1 MLPDRRV
8 QRVDGALAQDP
19 HRFRSGQHL
28 NPQGQGLAVI
38 ERIANGSNTDIA
50 HRSERYPSRRQAVN
64 RDARS
69 VLRRKPLGSLP
80 WPQPPWVIVIDDEA
94 GSRQS
99 MAIALER
106 AGLRVRVFDDAEPAL
121 AFVEREPKVRLAVCD
136 LRMPGMDGLAF
147 LNRVRA
153 QELDLAVILVTG
165 FGTIESAV
173 EAMRVGADD
182 YLTKPV
188 DLYELRSRVLKLI
201 ENWQLRDEVTNLREM
216 LDERFGFDAI
226 VGQSAAMEQLFQQMR
241 QVAPSRASVLILGE
255 SGTGKE
261 LVAKA
266 LHQASDRRQERFL
279 ALNCGA
285 IPNDILESELFGHE
299 KGSFTGAVGRKIGK
313 FELAA
318 RGTLFL
324 DEISELIPEL
334 QVKLLRVLEERQ
346 IMRVGGSK
354 MLDVDFRLLAA
365 TNRNLEE
372 AVEQGVFRED
382 LYYRLKV
389 VTLRI
394 PPLRDRLDDL
404 PLLADHFLREF
415 AAREGK
421 PEMQLSGRA
430 LSCLAQNRWQGNVRE
445 LRNVLE
451 TVAVFH
457 GGGRIEVGDLP
468 EEIRQAAEAPAEA
481 AVQTSFGE
489 PRTMAE
495 IERHAILQTLDRTG
509 GKRAE
514 AARLLGIGVRTLQRK
529 LKDYRERGAGRGL
542 KASASAGCAGLP
554 TRCRRRRR
562 RHRRRPEAGGRS
574 VPACAAS
581 RLRPEAGQR
590 TRAPRGQ
597 PCMASSI
604 SATAAGMP
612 IRTARDTMEW
622 PMFSSLTPGRAATRP
637 TLATVRP
644 CPAYASR
651 PAARP
656 RSAAASIFANS
667 ASASPPET
675 RV

>member
-1 MLPDRRV
+1 MT
-8 QRVDGALAQDP
+8 A
-19 HRFRSGQHL
+19 S
-28 NPQGQGLAVI
+28 
-38 ERIANGSNTDIA
+38 
-50 HRSERYPSRRQAVN
+50 
-64 RDARS
+64 
-69 VLRRKPLGSLP
+69 
-80 WPQPPWVIVIDDEA
+80 PWVVVIDDEA

-121 AFVEREPKVRLAVCD
+121 AFVEREPRVRLAVCD

-226 VGQSAAMEQLFQQMR
+226 VGRSAAMEQLFQQMR

-266 LHQASDRRQERFL
+266 LHQASSRSQERFL

-285 IPNDILESELFGHE
+285 IPNEILESELFGHE
-299 KGSFTGAVGRKIGK
+299 RGSFTGAVSRKIGK

-346 IMRVGGSK
+346 IMRVGGSRTI
-354 MLDVDFRLLAA
+354 DVDFRLLAA

-372 AVEQGVFRED
+372 AVEQGAFRED

-394 PPLRDRLDDL
+394 PPLRERLDDL
-404 PLLADHFLREF
+404 PPLADHFLREF

-421 PEMQLSGRA
+421 PAMQLSGRA
-430 LSCLAQNRWQGNVRE
+430 LSCLARNRWQGNVRE

-457 GGGRIEVGDLP
+457 DGGTIEVGDLP

-481 AVQTSFGE
+481 AGQTAFGE

-495 IERHAILQTLDRTG
+495 IERRAILQTLDRTG

-514 AARLLGIGVRTLQRK
+514 AARVLGIGVRTLQRK
-529 LKDYRERGAGRGL
+529 LKDYREKGL
-542 KASASAGCAGLP
+542 VDG
-554 TRCRRRRR
+554 
-562 RHRRRPEAGGRS
+562 
-574 VPACAAS
+574 
-581 RLRPEAGQR
+581 
-590 TRAPRGQ
+590 
-597 PCMASSI
+597 
-604 SATAAGMP
+604 
-612 IRTARDTMEW
+612 
-622 PMFSSLTPGRAATRP
+622 
-637 TLATVRP
+637 
-644 CPAYASR
+644 
-651 PAARP
+651 
-656 RSAAASIFANS
+656 
-667 ASASPPET
+667 
-675 RV
+675 